1 MPRDELWRNSPAG
14 FDAEFARH
22 GNPYIAADAAIDEFG
37 DADLV
42 VEAFRSAP
50 QRRTAG
56 LFSLLDQYAASPG
69 AAAALVTS
77 HPWAWPAPLGARIA
91 CGTALMGSR
100 PGARA
105 EPSGRGAASPRSE
118 P

>member
-1 MPRDELWRNSPAG
+1 MPRDERRRNSPAG

-50 QRRTAG
+50 
-56 LFSLLDQYAASPG
+56 
-69 AAAALVTS
+69 
-77 HPWAWPAPLGARIA
+77 
-91 CGTALMGSR
+91 
-100 PGARA
+100 
-105 EPSGRGAASPRSE
+105 
-118 P
+118 